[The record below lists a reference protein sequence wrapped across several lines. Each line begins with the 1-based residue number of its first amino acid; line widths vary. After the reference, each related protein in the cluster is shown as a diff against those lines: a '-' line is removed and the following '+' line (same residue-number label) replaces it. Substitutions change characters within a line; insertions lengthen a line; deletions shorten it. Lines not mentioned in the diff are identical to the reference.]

1 MKRSL
6 QVRGVEQ
13 TESSDECDRSAA
25 DSKEHSSLNSHR
37 SQTRHLLTVTWQQL
51 VRPGTHCVRHQP
63 QYMLVIGYQ

>member
-6 QVRGVEQ
+6 QVSGVEES
-13 TESSDECDRSAA
+13 ESSDECGGGAA

-63 QYMLVIGYQ
+63 QYVLVIGHQ